1 MTQEPLS
8 NEEFGRRADE
18 MYDTRIRP
26 LVETDENIGKIII
39 VDIET
44 GDYAIEEKDTSFEA
58 RKRMRAKYPGERL
71 AGFRIGYDAV
81 HAFGGYRPM
90 PSKR

>member
-1 MTQEPLS
+1 MTQERMS
-8 NEEFGRRADE
+8 NEEFGRIADE
-18 MYDTRIRP
+18 VYDTRIRRI
-26 LVETDENIGKIII
+26 VETDENIGKML
-39 VDIET
+39 VMDIET
-44 GDYAIEEKDTSFEA
+44 GDYDIDEMNNSMAL
-58 RKRMRAKYPGERL
+58 RYRMLTKYPAERL